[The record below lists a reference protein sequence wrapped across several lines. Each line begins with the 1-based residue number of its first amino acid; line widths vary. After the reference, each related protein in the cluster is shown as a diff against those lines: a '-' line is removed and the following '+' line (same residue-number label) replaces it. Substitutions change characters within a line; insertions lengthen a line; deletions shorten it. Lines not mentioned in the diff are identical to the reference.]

1 MRRKQITRPR
11 AAQLV
16 LIALGL
22 LFAHAFVSC
31 RSNRQTHQPPPP
43 TVEAPLIDP
52 WKEAAHKVEEER
64 GEPVGRKAQIEIPA
78 ELQHYSD
85 RRRFLAVQVAE
96 LREQAY
102 KLPLDY
108 TDIVELI
115 RKNQIVEMEP
125 LGKDYIIYGVGG
137 NATDAPFEHYD
148 PQTGESIPLYA
159 TDEEFKR
166 EDDEL
171 AESLKGPAAR
181 LAGLQAEIKKTP
193 KRDRA
198 RRNTLTSQAAEM
210 GKSIAAVGARK
221 KLLESFYMS
230 PERRKSL
237 QSDYQT
243 LAALASDFNGKSYD
257 LNDPKQRRQYKV
269 RLLSFIR
276 PEARDVLLEVA
287 RSYKEKFDRPLPVTS
302 LIRPEQYQ
310 KLLSKTNANATR
322 ISTPPHATG
331 LAFDLYYYYMTSAEQ
346 DYLMGLIAK
355 LESEGRVEALRENRD
370 HIHVFV
376 FPDGHRPDE
385 TLVAREIDRR
395 GAQPKPEPKGKQG
408 NRNRGKKPASV
419 TQAQSG
425 RRSH

>member
-1 MRRKQITRPR
+1 MGRKQITRPR
-11 AAQLV
+11 AAQLI
-16 LIALGL
+16 LFALGF
-22 LFAHAFVSC
+22 LFAHTFASC
-31 RSNRQTHQPPPP
+31 RSNKQTHQPPPP

-52 WKEAAHKVEEER
+52 WKEAARKVEEER
-64 GEPVGRKAQIEIPA
+64 GEPVGRKAQIEVPA

-137 NATDAPFEHYD
+137 NATDGAFEHYD
-148 PQTGESIPLYA
+148 PKTGENIPLYA
-159 TDEEFKR
+159 TDEEFKK
-166 EDDEL
+166 EDDKL
-171 AESLKGPAAR
+171 TESLKEPAAR
-181 LAGLQAEIKKTP
+181 LVDLQTEIRKTS

-210 GKSIAAVGARK
+210 EKSVASITARR
-221 KLLESFYMS
+221 KLLESFYKN
-230 PERRKSL
+230 PDQRKSL
-237 QSDYQT
+237 QSDYRT
-243 LAALASDFNGKSYD
+243 LAALASNFNGKSYD
-257 LNDPKQRRQYKV
+257 LNDPKERRQYKV

-276 PEARDVLLEVA
+276 PEARDLLLEVA
-287 RSYKEKFDRPLPVTS
+287 RSYREKFDRPLPVTS

-310 KLLSKTNANATR
+310 KHLSKTNANATR
-322 ISTPPHATG
+322 IPTPPHATG
-331 LAFDLYYYYMTSAEQ
+331 LAFDVYNYYMTSAEQ
-346 DYLMGLIAK
+346 NYLMGLIAK
-355 LESEGRVEALRENRD
+355 LESEGRVEALRETRD

-385 TLVAREIDRR
+385 KLIAQEINNR
-395 GAQPKPEPKGKQG
+395 GAQSKSEPKGKQG
-408 NRNRGKKPASV
+408 KRGKKSASV